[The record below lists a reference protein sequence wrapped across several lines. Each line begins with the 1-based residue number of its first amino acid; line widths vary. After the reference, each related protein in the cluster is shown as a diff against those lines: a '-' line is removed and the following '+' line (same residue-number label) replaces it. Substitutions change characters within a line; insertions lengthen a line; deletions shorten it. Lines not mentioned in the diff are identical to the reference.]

1 MYLDLLDP
9 VKLGESVQWFESV
22 PPHPGTLFSC

>member
-1 MYLDLLDP
+1 MYLDLLEP
-9 VKLGESVQWFESV
+9 VKLGEWCSGFESV

>member
-9 VKLGESVQWFESV
+9 VKLGESVQWFESRSAA
-22 PPHPGTLFSC
+22 PGTLFSC